1 MKLKTLVKALM
12 IKDRQPEIIVHVD
25 NHEYDLS
32 IYDYLPYKDDKLLE
46 WTYINADDLLTYINV
61 DDLENYN
68 DKVIIYI

>member
-1 MKLKTLVKALM
+1 M
-12 IKDRQPEIIVHVD
+12 IKERQPEIIVHVD

>member
-1 MKLKTLVKALM
+1 M
-12 IKDRQPEIIVHVD
+12 IKERQPEIIVHVD
-25 NHEYDLS
+25 NHEYDLV
-32 IYDYLPYKDDKLLE
+32 IYDYLPYKDDKMLE